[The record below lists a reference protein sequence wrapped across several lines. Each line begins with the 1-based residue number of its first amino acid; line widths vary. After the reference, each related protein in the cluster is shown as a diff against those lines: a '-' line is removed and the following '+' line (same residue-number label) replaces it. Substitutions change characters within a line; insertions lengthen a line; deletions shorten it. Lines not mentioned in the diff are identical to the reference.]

1 MANKSALSQYRKKLR
16 TKETNF
22 RRLLTVE
29 SDEFEKDFLDK
40 LKQAGYITGGL
51 IAGYLMYKMVAPKE
65 PKASK
70 KDIASSKSTS
80 KTSEKL
86 NATIKDKLTAFAV
99 QLAISYV
106 SEKLK
111 NRIPDDRDT
120 QSTKN

>member
-1 MANKSALSQYRKKLR
+1 MTNKSTLSQYRKKLKVR
-16 TKETNF
+16 ETNF

-51 IAGYLMYKMVAPKE
+51 IAGYLMYKIVAPKE
-65 PKASK
+65 AKTVKNKKSASK
-70 KDIASSKSTS
+70 SKS

-86 NATIKDKLTAFAV
+86 NATIKDKLTAFAA

-120 QSTKN
+120 QSTKK